1 MIETFRPLLLAAAL
15 CPAGWAQVINLDFE
29 DSALP
34 DGYSGPA
41 AAPDPAGGSA
51 YWNGLTRSGNGLIS
65 ASNLVDSQGNVSS
78 VGLVID
84 VNDGFAS
91 VGGDQELGAA
101 DEYAPLM
108 ADYVFLAALTN
119 AEVLTRTGTIVGL
132 NPGGLYDVYFYGQGD
147 NFSQPGSPGQNTLF
161 MIGSVSKQTS
171 WDGVAGGDGVLAEG
185 IEYVKFTVSAGGGGE
200 VAFSYANV
208 VAGPGGNVATDLDG
222 SASRYAAINA
232 IQIVAVPEPSV
243 ALLCG
248 LGLLA
253 FRRRR

>member
-1 MIETFRPLLLAAAL
+1 MIGIFRPLFAAL
-15 CPAGWAQVINLDFE
+15 VLCPLSWAQVINIDFD

-34 DGYSGPA
+34 ATFTGPA
-41 AAPDPAGGSA
+41 AAPDPAGA
-51 YWNGLTRSGNGLIS
+51 TAIWNGLTRSGNGLIS
-65 ASNLVDSQGNVSS
+65 ASNLVDSLGNSS
-78 VGLVID
+78 GVALVID
-84 VNDGFAS
+84 VNDSFSS
-91 VGGDQELGAA
+91 VGGEQELGAA
-101 DEYAPLM
+101 DEFASLM

-119 AEVLTRTGTIVGL
+119 AEVLTRTGTIAGL

-147 NFSQPGSPGQNTLF
+147 NFSLPGSPGQNTLF
-161 MIGSVSKQTS
+161 TIGSLSQQTS
-171 WDGVAGGDGVLAEG
+171 WDGFAGGDGVLAEG
-185 IEYVKFTVSAGGGGE
+185 IEYVKFTVNASGGGE

-243 ALLCG
+243 VLLG
-248 LGLLA
+248 ALGLLA

>member
-1 MIETFRPLLLAAAL
+1 MIGIFRLLLFVMVLHPFA
-15 CPAGWAQVINLDFE
+15 WAQVINIDFD

-34 DGYSGPA
+34 TSFAGSA
-41 AAPDPAGGSA
+41 AAPDPAGGTA
-51 YWNGLTRSGNGLIS
+51 FWNGLTRSGNGLIS
-65 ASNLVDSQGNVSS
+65 ASDLVDSQGNASSVDIVLDVNDSFSS
-78 VGLVID
+78 VG
-84 VNDGFAS
+84 GE
-91 VGGDQELGAA
+91 QELGAA
-101 DEYAPLM
+101 DEYATLM

-119 AEVLTRTGTIVGL
+119 AEVLTRTGTIAGL

-161 MIGSVSKQTS
+161 TIGSLSLQTS
-171 WDGVAGGDGVLAEG
+171 WDGFAGGDGVLAEG
-185 IEYVKFTVSAGGGGE
+185 IEYVKFTVNASGGGE
-200 VAFSYANV
+200 VAFSYSNV